1 MRARPQHIELT
12 HDEYKTCKEIGAQL
26 VINNRVDGSNDYA
39 PVVHKRDQYGLLGC
53 IGEVGFARYIGIQP
67 NWNRMK
73 SSQGRG
79 DIDVGELWEIRT
91 TQQNACG
98 LNGSPLTIWKH
109 NLEKSKTYYS
119 PFVKV
124 CVRFKSEDRPPI
136 CEIFGWEMG
145 YIIALEERLKPRR
158 IGMGDPVLERQD
170 ECLRAFVD
178 PQKDIAEASQLK
190 KIWLEI
196 QRNYNEEI
204 F

>member
-1 MRARPQHIELT
+1 MRTQPQHIELT
-12 HDEYKTCKEIGAQL
+12 HDEYKACKEISAQL
-26 VINNRVDGSNDYA
+26 IINNRVDGSNDYA
-39 PVVHKRDQYGLLGC
+39 PVAHKRDYYSFLGC
-53 IGEVGFARYIGIQP
+53 IGEVGFARYIGVQP
-67 NWNRMK
+67 NWSRMK

-91 TQQNACG
+91 TQQNSCG

-109 NLEKSKTYYS
+109 NLAKLKTYYS

-124 CVRFKSEDRPPI
+124 CVRFRNEERPPI

-145 YIIALEERLKPRR
+145 YIIVSEEKFKPRR
-158 IGMGDPVLERQD
+158 IGMGDPVLERRD
-170 ECLRAFVD
+170 EFLRAFVD

-190 KIWLEI
+190 NFWLEI
-196 QRNYNEEI
+196 HHNCNEKI